1 MSESSGRAVVA
12 REAARQLMKVA
23 LGEAEAD
30 LAIVNGSIVNVYT
43 AEVLT
48 GDTVL
53 IKGDKIAYVGKS
65 VQQSI
70 GPATQVI
77 DATGKT
83 LIPGLIDGHTHL
95 LNGLY
100 SISEVLRYAM
110 TGGTTTIITETMEFG
125 FCLGYQGVV
134 EFVRSV
140 RNQPIK
146 CFATVPP
153 LVSTSPVA
161 QEHTL
166 STDELRRLLK
176 VKGVIGL
183 GESFWGPVV
192 EGEPGTLRLIAET
205 VRLGKIVDGHSAGA
219 RDNRLQA
226 YTSLGVSSCHEPTT
240 AEEILERLRL
250 GMFVLVR
257 EGETRREME
266 AIAKIKD
273 ENIDFRR
280 LILASDG
287 LGPWQLVADGY
298 MDFIVQKAIDLGFDP
313 VLAIRM
319 ATINVAQRFGLED
332 FIGGIA
338 PGKYADI
345 VIIPDLN
352 TIQPECVISNG
363 QVVAR
368 NGELLVQPRRHTYSK
383 STQNTIRLTRDF
395 EAGDF
400 AVRINGNRRKAR
412 VRVIDQVTY
421 LVTREAI
428 LELPV
433 SDGLVLSDTS
443 QDVIKVAA
451 IERAHHTDK
460 TFVGFVRGMG
470 FKRGAI
476 ATTTAWDTC
485 DMVVV
490 GVSEADMAQAVNR
503 VRELNG
509 GIIVCADGK
518 ILAEIALPI
527 GGLITMLPM
536 ETISETL
543 HHIQQT
549 ATGLGCTQ
557 QDIRQTLSVLTTG
570 GIPFLRIC
578 EAGLVDI
585 RQNKFVD
592 LLVG

>member
-1 MSESSGRAVVA
+1 MSELRGRAAVA
-12 REAARQLMKVA
+12 RKAAQQLMKVA

-30 LAIVNGSIVNVYT
+30 LAVVGGSIVNVYT
-43 AEVLT
+43 GEVLT

-53 IKGDKIAYVGKS
+53 IKGDKIAYVGKNA
-65 VQQSI
+65 QQSI
-70 GPATQVI
+70 GSTTRVI
-77 DATGKT
+77 DAAGKT
-83 LIPGLIDGHTHL
+83 LVPGFIDGHTHI

-100 SISEVLRYAM
+100 SISEVLKYAM
-110 TGGTTTIITETMEFG
+110 KGGTTTIISETMEFG
-125 FCLGYQGVV
+125 FCLGYQGII
-134 EFVRSV
+134 EFVRSA
-140 RNQPIK
+140 RNQPVK

-153 LVSTSPVA
+153 MVSISPVA
-161 QEHTL
+161 KAHALT
-166 STDELRRLLK
+166 SDELRRLLRMK
-176 VKGVIGL
+176 EVIGL

-192 EGEPGTLRLIAET
+192 EGEQGTLSLIAET
-205 VRLGKIVDGHSAGA
+205 VGSGKIVDGHSAGA
-219 RDNRLQA
+219 RDNKLQA

-240 AEEILERLRL
+240 AEETLERLRL

-257 EGETRREME
+257 EGETRRETE

-280 LILASDG
+280 MILASDG

-298 MDFIVQKAIDLGFDP
+298 MDFIVQKAINLGFSP
-313 VLAIRM
+313 VQAVRM
-319 ATINVAQRFGLED
+319 ATINVAQRFGLDD

-345 VIIPDLN
+345 VIIPDLT
-352 TIQPECVISNG
+352 TIQPEYVISNG
-363 QVVAR
+363 RVVAR
-368 NGELLVQPRRHTYSK
+368 NGGLLVQPRKHTYPGP
-383 STQNTIRLTRDF
+383 TQNTIRLTMNF
-395 EAGDF
+395 EADDF
-400 AVRINGNRRKAR
+400 AVRMNGNRRKAR
-412 VRVIDQVTY
+412 VRVIDQVTD
-421 LVTREAI
+421 LVTREAV

-433 SDGLVLSDTS
+433 SDGQILSDTG
-443 QDVIKVAA
+443 QDVIKAAA

-476 ATTTAWDTC
+476 ATSTAWDTC
-485 DMVVV
+485 DMVVA
-490 GVSEADMAQAVNR
+490 GVNEADMAQAVNR
-503 VRELNG
+503 IRELNG
-509 GIIVCADGK
+509 GIVVCAGGR

-543 HHIQQT
+543 SHIQQ
-549 ATGLGCTQ
+549 AAANLGCTQ

-592 LLVG
+592 LLVD

>member
-1 MSESSGRAVVA
+1 MSELVDRAAA
-12 REAARQLMKVA
+12 REAAQQLMKVA

-43 AEVLT
+43 GEVLT

-53 IKGDKIAYVGKS
+53 IKGDRIAYVGKNA
-65 VQQSI
+65 QQSI
-70 GPATQVI
+70 SPATRVI
-77 DATGKT
+77 DASGKT
-83 LIPGLIDGHTHL
+83 LVPGFIDGHTHL

-110 TGGTTTIITETMEFG
+110 KGGTTTIITETMEFG
-125 FCLGYQGVV
+125 FCLGYQGVI
-134 EFVRSV
+134 EFVRSA

-146 CFATVPP
+146 CLATVPP

-161 QEHTL
+161 KEHALTGG
-166 STDELRRLLK
+166 ELRRLLRT
-176 VKGVIGL
+176 KGVIGL

-192 EGEPGTLRLIAET
+192 DGDGVTLSLIAET
-205 VRLGKIVDGHSAGA
+205 VRLGKIVDGHTAGA
-219 RDNRLQA
+219 KGNKLQA
-226 YTSLGVSSCHEPTT
+226 YASLGVSSCHEPTT
-240 AEEILERLRL
+240 AEEVLERLRL

-257 EGETRREME
+257 EGETRRETE
-266 AIAKIKD
+266 AIARIKD
-273 ENIDFRR
+273 ENIDLRR

-298 MDFIVQKAIDLGFDP
+298 MEFIVQKAIKLGFDP
-313 VLAIRM
+313 VLAIQM
-319 ATINVAQRFGLED
+319 ATINVAQRFGLDD

-345 VIIPDLN
+345 VIIPDLD
-352 TIQPECVISNG
+352 TIQPEYVISNG

-368 NGELLVQPRRHTYSK
+368 NGELLVQPRKHTYPK

-395 EAGDF
+395 GADDF
-400 AVRINGNRRKAR
+400 AVRIDGNHRKAK

-428 LELPV
+428 LELPAL
-433 SDGLVLSDTS
+433 DGLVASDTS

-451 IERAHHTDK
+451 IERSHWTDK
-460 TFVGFVRGMG
+460 TFTGFVRGMG

-476 ATTTAWDTC
+476 ATSTAWDTC

-503 VRELNG
+503 IRELNG
-509 GIIVCADGK
+509 GIVVCAGGR
-518 ILAEIALPI
+518 ILAEMALPI

-549 ATGLGCTQ
+549 AAQLGCTQ
-557 QDIRQTLSVLTTG
+557 QDIRPTLSVLTTG

-585 RQNKFVD
+585 RQNRFVD